1 MVNAIAIQLSNSIAN
16 APGRIAGGR
25 LTLPSGSNSL
35 AMYDWMREWPAR
47 DLRYG
52 PSSSLQYESKDVLI
66 VAL

>member
-1 MVNAIAIQLSNSIAN
+1 MVTAIAIQLANSIAIPL
-16 APGRIAGGR
+16 ARIASGR

-52 PSSSLQYESKDVLI
+52 PVHQCESKDVQYS
-66 VAL
+66 